1 MDDDQDPVL
10 LSDDEEHR
18 ESPLFVDQEHD
29 ESTPSESGSPES
41 ASLEQ
46 DASTSPEADDS
57 ESSQPDEDDEEEEPA
72 EPQQP
77 EGTHSPESEPAPGQD
92 GSDHGEDDGDY
103 GSDQSEDD
111 NAGEGRAA
119 CGGAPCQE
127 QCDNYERRLLAKDRR
142 NEDFRH
148 TIKEKNARIR
158 VLGGRITDLAEQVR
172 RLGGHPIHGGR
183 RRRRPQRSGSLTPRG
198 MGQWQNLLRRSISGQ
213 ESYTKAWKSS
223 QQTLNMP
230 VDNAKTH
237 PGILFVP
244 RHRREVPDDMS
255 PEADD
260 MSPEGDPIIPEMPEG
275 LQLPDNV
282 LFRILDN
289 LLWYE
294 GYLCHCISRL
304 DLHEG
309 PGSFPSQRELGG
321 RRTGIRGR
329 FFFSQDQRTPVS
341 LTHDTLD
348 PNDVLAALLVSR
360 KWCWYGTHVF
370 FGKNTFAFS
379 SLGEFGRAMKGWGTA
394 RVQRVQHVELT
405 WLGGRVVRFN
415 LPPEERQDA
424 RTQPLEW
431 LCEMSNIRTLAIH
444 IEETNRK
451 VIRRR
456 REPEE
461 IKSYLRRKMA
471 GKVQGRMTR
480 ALRCVRGVDYLTQLR
495 GLHWFRAFNLDLEYQ
510 GLTRQE
516 SLIRDQSFTIDVC
529 RAVTQEKKPS
539 AAEESRPEKLDLLF
553 PFSDQGRWNPE
564 DEDDAFELV
573 RVIYNE
579 DSGYYCREND
589 LDLDE
594 GDTSSQ
600 GTTERGESS
609 NSDSSDDGEDDD
621 SPPGPSRRR
630 RPFTPAPS
638 PSDAEE
644 DEISDS
650 ESQHSVSDDPAQGAP
665 GSDSGDSD
673 AESVTTEVMRLRRL
687 NQYLRDDESPVPSE

>member
-10 LSDDEEHR
+10 LSDDEENR
-18 ESPLFVDQEHD
+18 ESPMFVDQEHD
-29 ESTPSESGSPES
+29 ENTPSESGSPES
-41 ASLEQ
+41 ASPDQ
-46 DASTSPEADDS
+46 GATISPEADDS
-57 ESSQPDEDDEEEEPA
+57 ESSQPDEDDEEEAPA
-72 EPQQP
+72 EPEQP
-77 EGTHSPESEPAPGQD
+77 EGTHSPESEPAPSQD
-92 GSDHGEDDGDY
+92 GSDHGEDDDDY
-103 GSDQSEDD
+103 GSDQSEDE
-111 NAGEGRAA
+111 NSGEGRAA
-119 CGGAPCQE
+119 CGGVPCQE
-127 QCDNYERRLLAKDRR
+127 QCNDYAQRLLAKDRR
-142 NEDFRH
+142 NEDFRR
-148 TIKEKNARIR
+148 TIKQKNARIR
-158 VLGGRITDLAEQVR
+158 VLERRITDLAQQVR
-172 RLGGHPIHGGR
+172 RLGGHPMHGSR
-183 RRRRPQRSGSLTPRG
+183 RQPRRQRSGSLCPRG
-198 MGQWQNLLRRSISGQ
+198 MSHWQDLLRRSISGQ

-237 PGILFVP
+237 PGIMFVP
-244 RHRREVPDDMS
+244 RHRRDVPEDMS
-255 PEADD
+255 PER
-260 MSPEGDPIIPEMPEG
+260 DPIIPRMPEG
-275 LQLPDNV
+275 VQLPDNV
-282 LFRILDN
+282 LFCILDN

-294 GYLCHCISRL
+294 GFLCHCISRL
-304 DLHEG
+304 DFHEG
-309 PGSFPSQRELGG
+309 PGNFPTQRELGRG
-321 RRTGIRGR
+321 RTGIRGR

-348 PNDVLAALLVSR
+348 PNDVLAALLVCR
-360 KWCWYGTHVF
+360 KWCWYGIHVF

-379 SLGEFGRAMKGWGTA
+379 SLGEFGRAMTGWGTA

-431 LCEMSNIRTLAIH
+431 LCEMSTIKTLVIH
-444 IEETNRK
+444 IEETNRN

-461 IKSYLRRKMA
+461 IKAYLRQKMA

-480 ALRCVRGVDYLTQLR
+480 ALRTIRGVNYLTQLR

-510 GLTRQE
+510 GLTRKE
-516 SLIRDQSFTIDVC
+516 SVIRDQSFTIDVC

-539 AAEESRPEKLDLLF
+539 AAEESRPEMLDLLF
-553 PFSDQGRWNPE
+553 PISDQGWNPE

-573 RVIYNE
+573 RVIYDE
-579 DSGYYCREND
+579 DTGYYCREND

-594 GDTSSQ
+594 DDTSSQ
-600 GTTERGESS
+600 GTIGRGESS
-609 NSDSSDDGEDDD
+609 NSDSSDDGEDDSSSGPSLH

-638 PSDAEE
+638 PGSAEE
-644 DEISDS
+644 EELSDS

-673 AESVTTEVMRLRRL
+673 VDSVTAMRQRRL
-687 NQYLRDDESPVPSE
+687 HQYLRDESQGSTE

>member
-1 MDDDQDPVL
+1 M
-10 LSDDEEHR
+10 S
-18 ESPLFVDQEHD
+18 
-29 ESTPSESGSPES
+29 
-41 ASLEQ
+41 
-46 DASTSPEADDS
+46 
-57 ESSQPDEDDEEEEPA
+57 
-72 EPQQP
+72 
-77 EGTHSPESEPAPGQD
+77 
-92 GSDHGEDDGDY
+92 
-103 GSDQSEDD
+103 
-111 NAGEGRAA
+111 
-119 CGGAPCQE
+119 
-127 QCDNYERRLLAKDRR
+127 
-142 NEDFRH
+142 
-148 TIKEKNARIR
+148 
-158 VLGGRITDLAEQVR
+158 
-172 RLGGHPIHGGR
+172 
-183 RRRRPQRSGSLTPRG
+183 
-198 MGQWQNLLRRSISGQ
+198 QWQNLLRRSISGH

-244 RHRREVPDDMS
+244 RHRRELSDDMS
-255 PEADD
+255 PER
-260 MSPEGDPIIPEMPEG
+260 DPIIPEMPEG
-275 LQLPDNV
+275 VQLPELPDNV
-282 LFRILDN
+282 LFCILDH

-294 GYLCHCISRL
+294 GHLCHCISRL

-309 PGSFPSQRELGG
+309 PGSFPSQRELGRG
-321 RRTGIRGR
+321 RTGIRGR

-394 RVQRVQHVELT
+394 RVQRIQHVELT

-415 LPPEERQDA
+415 LPREEHQDA

-461 IKSYLRRKMA
+461 IKNYLRKKMA

-480 ALRCVRGVDYLTQLR
+480 SLRTVRGVDYLTQLR

-553 PFSDQGRWNPE
+553 PFSDQGRWNAE

-621 SPPGPSRRR
+621 SPPGSSRRR

-665 GSDSGDSD
+665 GSDSSDSD
-673 AESVTTEVMRLRRL
+673 VESVTADALRLRRL
-687 NQYLRDDESPVPSE
+687 HQYLRDDSPVSSE